1 MGKTTNEEVYDK
13 YSRIDELRSLLANT
27 DWVNSKLSDKEIQMI
42 EEGKTPEEIKEMKEA
57 YRIEYQDI
65 YEERKQA
72 REELD
77 RLLDEE

>member
-1 MGKTTNEEVYDK
+1 MYDK
-13 YSRIDELRSLLANT
+13 YSRIDQLRSLLSNT

-42 EEGKTPEEIKEMKEA
+42 EEGKTPEEIEEMKKA